1 MRAVPAVTS
10 CLIGMTAGI
19 GGGMLRDLRQVPIVL
34 LREVYAL
41 AALCGAVVVAVGD
54 RLALPAGAV
63 ALVGASLVV
72 ALRVSAL

>member
-41 AALCGAVVVAVGD
+41 AALCGAVVLAVGD
-54 RLALPAGAV
+54 RLRYPPGRACWWVRHWWWRCG
-63 ALVGASLVV
+63 
-72 ALRVSAL
+72 